1 MFKKFFKNFKS
12 YIDYLMTVN
21 FEELFVNVV
30 ILFCIIV
37 LASFMFIPIDMVQ
50 ELFRSLINSFVVL
63 NETAIGLFDTF
74 FLLVSTVVAVFA
86 FIYLFNKRFE
96 DMEAFKEQVKNK
108 DSKKKTT
115 KEDDDF
121 ELPKAKETK

>member
-1 MFKKFFKNFKS
+1 MFKKFLKNFKI

-21 FEELFVNVV
+21 FKELFVNVA

-37 LASFMFIPIDMVQ
+37 LASFVFIPIDMIQ
-50 ELFRSLINSFVVL
+50 EFIRSLINLFVVL
-63 NETAIGLFDTF
+63 SETTIGLFDTF
-74 FLLVSTVVAVFA
+74 FLLVSTVFAMLA
-86 FIYLFNKRFE
+86 FIYLFNKRFD
-96 DMEAFKEQVKNK
+96 DMEAFKNQVKNK
-108 DSKKKTT
+108 DSKKKST

>member
-1 MFKKFFKNFKS
+1 MFKKFLKNFKS

-21 FEELFVNVV
+21 FKELFVNVS

-37 LASFMFIPIDMVQ
+37 LASFMFIPIDMIQ

-63 NETAIGLFDTF
+63 SETAIGLFDTF
-74 FLLVSTVVAVFA
+74 FLLVSTVVAILA
-86 FIYLFNKRFE
+86 FIYLFNKRFD
-96 DMEAFKEQVKNK
+96 DMEAFKNQVKNK
-108 DSKKKTT
+108 DSKKKST

>member
-1 MFKKFFKNFKS
+1 MFKKFLKNFKI

-21 FEELFVNVV
+21 FKELFVNVA

-37 LASFMFIPIDMVQ
+37 LASFMFIPIDMIQ
-50 ELFRSLINSFVVL
+50 EFIRSLINLFVVL
-63 NETAIGLFDTF
+63 SETTIGLFDTF
-74 FLLVSTVVAVFA
+74 FLLVSTVFAVLA
-86 FIYLFNKRFE
+86 FIYLFNKRFD
-96 DMEAFKEQVKNK
+96 DMEAFKNQVKNK
-108 DSKKKTT
+108 DSKKKST

>member
-1 MFKKFFKNFKS
+1 MFKKFLKNFKI

-21 FEELFVNVV
+21 FKELFVNVA

-37 LASFMFIPIDMVQ
+37 LASFVFIPIDMIQ
-50 ELFRSLINSFVVL
+50 EFIRSLINLFVVL
-63 NETAIGLFDTF
+63 SETTIWLFDTF
-74 FLLVSTVVAVFA
+74 FLLVSTVFAVLA
-86 FIYLFNKRFE
+86 FIYLFNKRFD
-96 DMEAFKEQVKNK
+96 DMEAFKNQVKNK
-108 DSKKKTT
+108 DSKKKST

>member
-1 MFKKFFKNFKS
+1 MFKKFLKNFKS

-21 FEELFVNVV
+21 FKELFVNVA

-37 LASFMFIPIDMVQ
+37 LASFMFVPIDMIQ

-63 NETAIGLFDTF
+63 SETAIGLFDTF
-74 FLLVSTVVAVFA
+74 FLLVSTIVAILA
-86 FIYLFNKRFE
+86 FIYLFNKRFD
-96 DMEAFKEQVKNK
+96 DMEAFKNQVKNK
-108 DSKKKTT
+108 DSKKKST
-115 KEDDDF
+115 KEDNDF